1 MKLFLIA
8 GERSGDAH
16 GAQLVRALK
25 ERAPEIQLGGLGGA
39 EMEEE
44 IGDTL
49 DNWTEAAG
57 VVGLWEVLK
66 NYPYFKRKFD
76 ATLARIRTEKP
87 DAVIFIDYPGFNL
100 RLARALAT
108 ENDAARRIYYIS
120 PQVWAWNRRRIPGMA
135 SVLHRMLCIFPFEV
149 PLYEAS
155 GLPTECVGH
164 PLADE
169 YPTATPDSERE
180 EHLIGLFP
188 GSRAREVEK
197 HYPVMLAAAKQ
208 LSAKHPH
215 LKFVASAVTEARADQ
230 MRAISADFCPI
241 EVGTFRLLIKR
252 CWAGAI
258 ASGTAT
264 LEAALAGMPYCLV
277 YKVAPLTYAVGKA
290 VIKVDHLGIVNVL
303 AGKEIV
309 PELLQTDLT
318 PEKLTTALEALLQPA
333 RRKEMSSALQ
343 ETLKKLGGGN
353 AHHRAATA
361 ILHELKDKC

>member
-25 ERAPEIQLGGLGGA
+25 ERVPEIQLGGLGGA

-44 IGDTL
+44 IGASL
-49 DNWTEAAG
+49 DNWTEAAA

-66 NYPYFKRKFD
+66 NYPYFKRKFKE
-76 ATLARIRTEKP
+76 TQSRIRAEKP

-108 ENDAARRIYYIS
+108 ENDPARRIYYIS
-120 PQVWAWNRRRIPGMA
+120 PQVWAWNRGRIPGMA
-135 SVLHRMLCIFPFEV
+135 TVLHRMLCIFPFEV

-169 YPTATPDSERE
+169 YPAPTPDSERDPN
-180 EHLIGLFP
+180 LIGLFP
-188 GSRAREVEK
+188 GSRSREVEK

-215 LKFVASAVTEARADQ
+215 LKFVASAVTEARAEQ

-241 EVGTFRLLIKR
+241 EVGTYRPLIKQ
-252 CWAGAI
+252 CWAGAV

-264 LEAALAGMPYCLV
+264 MEAALAGMPYCLV
-277 YKVAPLTYAVGKA
+277 YKVAPLTYTIGKHL
-290 VIKVDHLGIVNVL
+290 IKVDHLGIVNVL
-303 AGKEIV
+303 ADEEIV
-309 PELLQTDLT
+309 PELIQGDLT
-318 PEKLTTALEALLQPA
+318 PEKLTTTLEALIQPA
-333 RRKEMSSALQ
+333 RRQEIQLALK
-343 ETLKKLGGGN
+343 ETLKKLGEGN

-361 ILHELKDKC
+361 ILEELKANL

>member
-25 ERAPEIQLGGLGGA
+25 ERAPGIQLSGLGGA

-44 IGDTL
+44 IGSSL

-66 NYPYFKRKFD
+66 NYPYFKRKFSE
-76 ATLARIRTEKP
+76 TQRRIRQEKP

-100 RLARALAT
+100 RMARALAT
-108 ENDAARRIYYIS
+108 ESDPARRIYYIS

-135 SVLHRMLCIFPFEV
+135 RVLHRMLCIFPFEV

-169 YPTATPDSERE
+169 YPAPTADSERDPN
-180 EHLIGLFP
+180 LIGLFP

-197 HYPVMLAAAKQ
+197 HFPIMLAAAKQ

-215 LKFVASAVTEARADQ
+215 LKFVASAVTDARAEQ
-230 MRAISADFCPI
+230 MRAISGDFCPI
-241 EVGTFRLLIKR
+241 EIGTFRPLIKR

-264 LEAALAGMPYCLV
+264 MEAALAGMPYCLV
-277 YKVAPLTYAVGKA
+277 YKVAPLTYAIGKA

-309 PELLQTDLT
+309 PELIQNDLT
-318 PEKLTTALEALLQPA
+318 PEKLTTTLESLLQPDS
-333 RRKEMSSALQ
+333 RQQMQSALQ
-343 ETLKKLGGGN
+343 ETLKKLGEGN
-353 AHHRAATA
+353 AHHRAAKS
-361 ILHELKDKC
+361 ILEDISRR